1 MGARW
6 IVGAFGMVV
15 ATTLAACSSAPEE
28 IVAGDR
34 ASVRQAEFDKNSVL
48 TDTALRDAK
57 AMSAADIQAFLDETP
72 WGHASVLATYEED
85 GKTAAEIM
93 HEAADKHGINPL
105 ELLVRVQMEQ
115 SLVYKKTASAESIS
129 IAFGCGCPHSPVCSS
144 KYEGFA
150 NQAEC
155 AAGTLS
161 RSMDR
166 ALTSN
171 GTASGWK
178 MGEEKLTQDKVEIV
192 PANAATAALYTYT
205 PWVGEAGGGRKGV
218 GGASLHYQIW
228 GRFAD
233 ATGYGVV
240 GNNDAPRGDDG
251 EGDVLEPNDGDDAN
265 NGGNDGN
272 NGGDDANNGGD
283 DGNSGGDDG
292 NNGGDDAD
300 ETDPAP
306 TPDDDAEGSDA
317 DTRGESSDDAG
328 EDDDA
333 ILGEGNAPPTSNV
346 PPPRASSSRSRGGSS
361 ADRDLTEATDEE
373 LASKKAATGGCSSS
387 GGSTSDASLV
397 GLVMVAASLVAKRR
411 SRQA

>member
-6 IVGAFGMVV
+6 FVGAFGMVV

-28 IVAGDR
+28 AVGGDR
-34 ASVRQAEFDKNSVL
+34 ASVKQAEFDKNSVL
-48 TDTALRDAK
+48 TDAALRDTA
-57 AMSAADIQAFLDETP
+57 AMSAADIQAFLEETP

-85 GKTAAEIM
+85 GKSAAEIL

-178 MGEEKLTQDKVEIV
+178 MGEEKLTQDKIEIV

-233 ATGYGVV
+233 AVGYGVV
-240 GNNDAPRGDDG
+240 GSNDAPREG
-251 EGDVLEPNDGDDAN
+251 ESEDDVLQPDPTDDAN
-265 NGGNDGN
+265 NGGNDGSQ
-272 NGGDDANNGGD
+272 GGD
-283 DGNSGGDDG
+283 DGSQDDG
-292 NNGGDDAD
+292 ADGDGEDEAD
-300 ETDPAP
+300 P
-306 TPDDDAEGSDA
+306 TPDDDADGPQADPEPDPHGDDA
-317 DTRGESSDDAG
+317 SNDEATAGDDAG

-333 ILGEGNAPPTSNV
+333 ILSEGNAPPTTNV
-346 PPPRASSSRSRGGSS
+346 PPPRASSSRAKGGSS
-361 ADRDLTEATDEE
+361 AAEDLTEATDEE
-373 LASKKAATGGCSSS
+373 LATKKAGAGGCSSS

-397 GLVMVAASLVAKRR
+397 ALVMFAASLVAKRR
-411 SRQA
+411 RRQA